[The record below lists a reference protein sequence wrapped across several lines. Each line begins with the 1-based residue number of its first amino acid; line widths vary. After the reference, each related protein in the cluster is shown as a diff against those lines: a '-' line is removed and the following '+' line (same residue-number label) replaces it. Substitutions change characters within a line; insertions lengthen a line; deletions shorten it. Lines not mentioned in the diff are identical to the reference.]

1 MVLASDELLGCR
13 LERLRMDLTRLDLDA
28 LVVSHPPNLFY
39 LTNFEASAGI
49 LVLGRDGGVLIVDF
63 RYLSSAEALLTLP
76 FDPPHLEVTLVEG
89 SYEETICTVAH
100 RIGAKRI
107 GVEARHLSLSRWQWL
122 QKSLSGDLLPTT
134 DLVEHARMVKDEH
147 EVEVLRTAGL
157 MLSGAVDQI
166 VALIRVG
173 RTEREIAAEVNATLH
188 RVGFD
193 RPAFETIVASGPNS
207 AFPHAHPGERAL
219 QHGDLVVLDF
229 GGVHDGYCVD
239 LTRTVC
245 VGRANPEVTRLH
257 SAVLE
262 AQTAALAAIR
272 PGVPAS
278 SVDHVARLVLD
289 NHGLADAF
297 GHSTGHGL
305 GIEVHELPRVGRQR
319 PAAVGHDLDDPALAV
334 GMVFTVEPG
343 VYLPGVGGV
352 RIEDDALVTE
362 AGVEILT
369 EASRALVVR

>member
-1 MVLASDELLGCR
+1 MVLASGELLGRR

-49 LVLGRDGGVLIVDF
+49 LVLARDGGILIVDF

-76 FDPPHLEVTLVEG
+76 FAPPHLEVVLVDG
-89 SYEETICTVAH
+89 SYEETICTVVH

-107 GVEARHLSLSRWQWL
+107 GVEAKHLSLFRWQWL
-122 QKSLSGDLLPTT
+122 QRSLSADLIPTT
-134 DLVEHARMVKDEH
+134 DLVERARMVKDQH

-166 VALIRVG
+166 VALIRAG
-173 RTEREIAAEVNATLH
+173 RTEREIAAEVNTTLH
-188 RVGFD
+188 RVGFE

-207 AFPHAHPGERAL
+207 ALPHAHPSERAL

-245 VGRANPEVTRLH
+245 VGYATPEVTRLH

-278 SVDHVARLVLD
+278 SVDHVARLLLD

-319 PAAVGHDLDDPALAV
+319 PAAVGDDLDDPALAV

-362 AGVEILT
+362 AGAEILT